1 MSSRHKLSPAF
12 VKNAPAGKHGD
23 GGGLWLYAR
32 KDGGSQWV
40 LRVTV
45 HGRRREMGLGGYPAV
60 SLKQA
65 RETAEHWRAVSAA
78 GQDPVKVRE
87 KEARERAKADNTLR
101 KIAEEAFEARKAE
114 LKGDGKAGRWFS
126 PLELHVLPK
135 LGRVPIEEI
144 DARDIRDT
152 LGPPVA
158 HQGGHGAEGA
168 QPSGPCSEA
177 RRGNG
182 VGRRSAGDR
191 EGEGA
196 AGKVPPQAA
205 KRPCRCHGWT
215 CRAFYASLDERT
227 VTHLALRLLILT
239 GVRSAPL
246 RFLRL
251 EQIDGEVWTIP
262 GESMKG
268 RKDATED
275 FRVPLSGEALTV
287 IEQAKAFERDGWLF
301 PSIRKGVISDATMS
315 RFMERRG
322 MAARPHG
329 FRSSLRTWLAEATDA
344 PHEVAETVLA
354 HQTGSSVVR
363 SYRRTDF
370 LEQRRALMER
380 WAAHCVGGGGT
391 LVRLANA

>member
-1 MSSRHKLSPAF
+1 MASRHKLSPAF
-12 VKNAPAGKHGD
+12 VKNAPAGKHCD

-45 HGRRREMGLGGYPAV
+45 HGRRREMGLGGYPAA

-65 RETAEHWRAVSAA
+65 RETAEHWRAVSST
-78 GQDPVKVRE
+78 GNDPVKVRE

-126 PLELHVLPK
+126 PLELHVLPR

-152 LGPPVA
+152 LAPLWHTKADTARKALNRLGLVLK
-158 HQGGHGAEGA
+158 HGAAMGLDVDLQATEKA
-168 QPSGPCSEA
+168 KA
-177 RRGNG
+177 LL
-182 VGRRSAGDR
+182 GRSRH
-191 EGEGA
+191 
-196 AGKVPPQAA
+196 KPQNVPALPWMDV
-205 KRPCRCHGWT
+205 PG
-215 CRAFYASLDERT
+215 FYASLDERT

-251 EQIDGEVWTIP
+251 EQIDGDVWTIP

-268 RKDATED
+268 RKDATAD
-275 FRVPLSGEALTV
+275 FRVPLSGEAMSV
-287 IEQAKAFERDGWLF
+287 IEQAKAFERDGFLF

-322 MAARPHG
+322 MTARPHG

-380 WAAHCVGGGGT
+380 WAGHCVGGYGGV
-391 LVRLANA
+391 VRLQA